1 MSDEELHLMEVRV
14 TLELPTELFTEYHGL
29 KSRRKLTDRVQ
40 TAVIDY
46 EERQKEGSGGGDSRM
61 ESAIVN
67 LTEIVGKLAESQEAD
82 RKSRDEMLEKMVD
95 RIEGNE
101 RSMMDMFEKMMGRM
115 EKLEQVDRVVVSEP
129 VVTKAEPVGGV
140 SNDQM
145 MQMMQMIASGMAGN
159 NNNNN
164 SGTNQ
169 VVQNVSKE
177 VEVVEKAPSAPDK
190 KSLNRLN
197 SMMDV

>member
-95 RIEGNE
+95 RIEVNE
-101 RSMMDMFEKMMGRM
+101 RSMVDMFEKMMERM
-115 EKLEQVDRVVVSEP
+115 ETLERVDRVVVSEP
-129 VVTKAEPVGGV
+129 VVTKAEPTGGV

-159 NNNNN
+159 NN
-164 SGTNQ
+164 Q
-169 VVQNVSKE
+169 AVSPVAQE
-177 VEVVEKAPSAPDK
+177 IEIVEKAPSAPDK
-190 KSLNRLN
+190 KSLNKIN
-197 SMMDV
+197 AMMDI